1 MKVEFE
7 KALSFE
13 NEDTKEITVVFVGD
27 IVEADCNLLGNVITP
42 VKGIVTHIEPDGMA
56 IDYSKEY
63 QSRIANIELDQVK
76 NIRVICSHIQSKAS
90 KQIWFLGLGNFSE
103 IYT

>member
-13 NEDTKEITVVFVGD
+13 NEETQEKTIVFVGD

-42 VKGIVTHIEPDGMA
+42 VKGIVTHIEPDGIA

-63 QSRIANIELDQVK
+63 QSRVANMKLDQVK
-76 NIRVICSHIQSKAS
+76 GIKVICSYMQSKAS
-90 KQIWFLGLGNFSE
+90 KQI
-103 IYT
+103 